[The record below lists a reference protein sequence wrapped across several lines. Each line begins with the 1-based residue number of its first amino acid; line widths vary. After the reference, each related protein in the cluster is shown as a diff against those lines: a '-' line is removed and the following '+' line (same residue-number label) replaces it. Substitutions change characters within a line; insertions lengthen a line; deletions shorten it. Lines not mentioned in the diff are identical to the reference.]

1 MTDLAGEL
9 LASLDVDDELRRN
22 ELETLVFGV
31 VEDFHLRA
39 TALARALLKGHRHGS
54 DDALQGRRELRSTA
68 MIRAANLR
76 LLLAL
81 ALVGSRLLFGRRIL
95 ARRHGE
101 RGVRD
106 RSLGRRGAVRHHE
119 LTELLGAEFLAAT
132 AIEQSPQASDLVALL
147 HDRVALLADRL
158 KLGFDQV
165 EEPRSIAQREQA
177 GDAITQRLPFVV
189 GVDAH
194 ASSVPESS
202 SDARMNDR
210 DSAFV
215 RGITVPLA
223 SLHHRRVDAFE
234 QHHQSS
240 DVELDELAL
249 VG

>member
-1 MTDLAGEL
+1 
-9 LASLDVDDELRRN
+9 
-22 ELETLVFGV
+22 
-31 VEDFHLRA
+31 
-39 TALARALLKGHRHGS
+39 
-54 DDALQGRRELRSTA
+54 
-68 MIRAANLR
+68 
-76 LLLAL
+76 
-81 ALVGSRLLFGRRIL
+81 
-95 ARRHGE
+95 
-101 RGVRD
+101 
-106 RSLGRRGAVRHHE
+106 
-119 LTELLGAEFLAAT
+119 
-132 AIEQSPQASDLVALL
+132 
-147 HDRVALLADRL
+147 RL

-177 GDAITQRLPFVV
+177 GDAITQRLPVVV

-210 DSAFV
+210 DSAYV

-249 VG
+249 VGRRSTSKRSRLEPLHPNAEAVAVPVEHAHLRGASVQKDEEVAAAQRMTEVPLD